1 MQIGLTHTWFGI
13 LWGRPKS
20 HHFEWEQ
27 QSPENHE
34 IYRLSSHSQNN
45 FPFNRRPSLS
55 LLTHSSALALIFA
68 SQFPRKSPG
77 KYEVERRIEQLRMP
91 GLPDYLLNNLTSVSL
106 NSCLALIFATKFYIV
121 AEVFG
126 NIKNWFSAKNCVF
139 MAGLLVV

>member
-1 MQIGLTHTWFGI
+1 MVWLIHDLVYCQVDPSHVVLNGSSSLQKIMRFTDYRRTLKIISPLTED
-13 LWGRPKS
+13 PA
-20 HHFEWEQ
+20 
-27 QSPENHE
+27 
-34 IYRLSSHSQNN
+34 Y
-45 FPFNRRPSLS
+45 PSLPIA
-55 LLTHSSALALIFA
+55 LLLLWFSHPNFQEKA
-68 SQFPRKSPG
+68 RENMKWREG
-77 KYEVERRIEQLRMP
+77 CEQLRMP